1 MSAINAAVKGAPS
14 SFPWNLTQPH
24 VHRPIKLVGEI
35 VAHEVMHRA
44 LIVRLLTL
52 SSDHRAV

>member
-35 VAHEVMHRA
+35 VAHEVSTPSLEQRPQP
-44 LIVRLLTL
+44 
-52 SSDHRAV
+52 SFG

>member
-24 VHRPIKLVGEI
+24 VHRPIKLVGEVI
-35 VAHEVMHRA
+35 AHEVTRQPQA
-44 LIVRLLTL
+44 LTHHEIVDD
-52 SSDHRAV
+52 SI

>member
-35 VAHEVMHRA
+35 VAHEVSTEPSA
-44 LIVRLLTL
+44 IVWVTP
-52 SSDHRAV
+52 V

>member
-35 VAHEVMHRA
+35 VAHEVSN
-44 LIVRLLTL
+44 
-52 SSDHRAV
+52 SSP